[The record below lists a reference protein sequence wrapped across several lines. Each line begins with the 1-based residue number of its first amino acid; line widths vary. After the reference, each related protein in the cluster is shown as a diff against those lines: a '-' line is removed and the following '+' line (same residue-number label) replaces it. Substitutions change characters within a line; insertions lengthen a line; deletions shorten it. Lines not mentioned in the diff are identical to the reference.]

1 MNALVCYASHKGNT
15 KRVAEAIAEGLRT
28 TASTLLV
35 AVEAAAGAVTPDI
48 DLLVVGGPTEAHG
61 MTGEMSAFLDQ
72 LPRLDGRA
80 VATFDT
86 RLHWPRWL
94 SGSAADRIQDRLEAL
109 GAAPVRSETFIVSM
123 NTELLPEEL
132 VRARAWGVTLGSRMA
147 VAA

>member
-61 MTGEMSAFLDQ
+61 MTGEMSAFSISC
-72 LPRLDGRA
+72 RA
-80 VATFDT
+80 STGARSRPST
-86 RLHWPRWL
+86 R
-94 SGSAADRIQDRLEAL
+94 GSTGPAGCPARRRIGSRT
-109 GAAPVRSETFIVSM
+109 GSRRSARRRY
-123 NTELLPEEL
+123 
-132 VRARAWGVTLGSRMA
+132 RARRSSCP
-147 VAA
+147 